1 MRERKKVRS
10 TSKSKTLLKMCEQK
24 TPEAELENYEIF
36 SFLII
41 VQTPL

>member
-1 MRERKKVRS
+1 MRRGKS

-24 TPEAELENYEIF
+24 THEAELENYEIF
-36 SFLII
+36 SFLFI